1 MLLPSTVLLF
11 VCFLPFAF
19 RALNHFSLHA
29 RPEGSIKAASTKTLK
44 LQDCEIFATDCN
56 FSFLEFGRNQLQS
69 QGMNLY
75 GNYDAPYI
83 PNSEALNGPVINNFN
98 LYYQPQDLRPEA
110 VYSHHLQQLQ
120 VSTNQNIPIHS
131 HLHTIPRQ
139 SSTSSTHSLS
149 SNSSY
154 DHHSPLGCASTPSAS
169 TLDQE
174 EIARVLPKHVRD
186 KVFNPPSA
194 ANPQHYAR
202 SARRNRSELNEKRN
216 HRCDYPGKLPK
227 QVVIGYFRTRVNRG
241 SKQ

>member
-11 VCFLPFAF
+11 VCFPFRF
-19 RALNHFSLHA
+19 LRIESLFFTRQA
-29 RPEGSIKAASTKTLK
+29 RRIHKSRIYKNFKASRLRN
-44 LQDCEIFATDCN
+44 FVTDCN
-56 FSFLEFGRNQLQS
+56 VSFLDFGRNQLQS

-83 PNSEALNGPVINNFN
+83 PNSEALNGQVINNFN
-98 LYYQPQDLRPEA
+98 LYYPPQELRPET
-110 VYSHHLQQLQ
+110 VYNHPLQQLQ
-120 VSTNQNIPIHS
+120 VSTNQNIPIHT
-131 HLHTIPRQ
+131 HPHTIPRQ
-139 SSTSSTHSLS
+139 SSTSSAHSLS

-194 ANPQHYAR
+194 TNPQHYAR

-227 QVVIGYFRTRVNRG
+227 QVVIG
-241 SKQ
+241 